1 MLTPALFH
9 MCFTSVFTCCFEF
22 HPIHISFIH
31 PSTALKDGF
40 IASYQYVYA
49 RNPVRQCWFLFYLYC
64 YSMLLLPIFDK
75 YHPKHRNGKCLNG
88 SNSSIESP
96 IWVLRYMRKH
106 IMLPRNNEDF
116 SSLVTKL
123 IVGRMKIVIIPGFVI
138 TCIELLLI
146 KSCFYCFWN
155 DWNRHALFVFL
166 YFLGYAFMSVPKA
179 SMEELFKETG
189 LCHLISGTLLLL
201 LGQDRASFGLIL
213 TTNQYFDRIFLITLM
228 GFGKWLFI
236 LGSYGVIGI
245 ACTKNITRIGL
256 LRQMAMPFYLLHE
269 AVLRLIQSVSIRSI
283 LRLGNFK
290 HIVYFNDQIDLK
302 LLEWAS
308 KVCFVTL
315 ITGISSYVI
324 TKSPDHVKYCFG
336 LSTSKSNDSS
346 KHWVQEYGILLSLV
360 FMRIIGYVIVN

>member
-1 MLTPALFH
+1 M
-9 MCFTSVFTCCFEF
+9 
-22 HPIHISFIH
+22 
-31 PSTALKDGF
+31 
-40 IASYQYVYA
+40 
-49 RNPVRQCWFLFYLYC
+49 QCWFLFNLYG
-64 YSMLLLPIFDK
+64 YSTLLLHIFDK
-75 YHPKHRNGKCLNG
+75 YHPKHGNAKSLER
-88 SNSSIESP
+88 SNSGIESGS
-96 IWVLRYMRKH
+96 WVLKYMSKY
-106 IMLPRNNEDF
+106 IMFPRNHKDF
-116 SSLVTKL
+116 SSIVTKL
-123 IVGRMKIVIIPGFVI
+123 IFGRMKIVILPGFLI
-138 TCIELLLI
+138 TCIEHLLRDSFPRNL
-146 KSCFYCFWN
+146 FCFWK
-155 DWNRHALFVFL
+155 DWYQHALFVFI